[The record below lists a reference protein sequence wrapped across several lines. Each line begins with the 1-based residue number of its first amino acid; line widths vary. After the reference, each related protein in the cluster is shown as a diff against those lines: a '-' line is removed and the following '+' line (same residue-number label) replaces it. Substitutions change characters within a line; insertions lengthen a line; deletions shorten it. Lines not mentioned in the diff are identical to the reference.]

1 MKRNSLPVIM
11 VLIAAVFSVSLSA
24 CGNQTGKE
32 ANATEAETT
41 VEETDEEIEEEADE
55 ETDEEIEEEA
65 DEEITG
71 EIEEEADEET
81 NEEIEEETEEEIE
94 EETEAEIVEETKKE
108 VADYTVEDIEAKTMY
123 ASTSLNVRTGP
134 STEYSKAG
142 SLSVN
147 EAVTVT
153 GVADTG
159 WYRLDYNGAEVY
171 VSNKYLQDTQVAVTV
186 ASTDTT
192 STDTTSTASTAS
204 TDSMDGWVYGG
215 LDQLIDG
222 EWMAIYWNDDTGEMK
237 YVSTGRYADI
247 GNSVQES
254 QFMESMA
261 REAFDIVN
269 QYRADVG
276 LDALTWNDAIYEGT
290 KIRAQELVASY
301 SHTRPNGERCSTVIS
316 DFSYV
321 GENIARGQGS
331 ASHVCN
337 SWYNSEGHRNNML
350 NENYTKG
357 AIACWYENGTY
368 YWVNLFSM

>member
-1 MKRNSLPVIM
+1 MKRNSLLVIM

-32 ANATEAETT
+32 TNAAEAETT
-41 VEETDEEIEEEADE
+41 VEETNEEIEEETKEEIVEESEE
-55 ETDEEIEEEA
+55 ETDEEIKEEPE
-65 DEEITG
+65 
-71 EIEEEADEET
+71 EET

-94 EETEAEIVEETKKE
+94 EETEAEIEEETPKE
-108 VADYTVEDIEAKTMY
+108 IADYTVEDIEAKTMY

-142 SLSVN
+142 SLSVK

-159 WYRLDYNGAEVY
+159 WYRLDYNGVEAY

-186 ASTDTT
+186 ASTSTQ
-192 STDTTSTASTAS
+192 STDTTSTASTA
-204 TDSMDGWVYGG
+204 SMDGWVYGG

>member
-32 ANATEAETT
+32 ANAAEAETT
-41 VEETDEEIEEEADE
+41 VEETDEEIEEETEEEIEEEAEEESEE
-55 ETDEEIEEEA
+55 ETDEEIKEEPEEET
-65 DEEITG
+65 E
-71 EIEEEADEET
+71 
-81 NEEIEEETEEEIE
+81 EEIEEETEEEIE
-94 EETEAEIVEETKKE
+94 EETEAEIEEEPQKE

-159 WYRLDYNGAEVY
+159 WYRLDYNGAEAY
-171 VSNKYLQDTQVAVTV
+171 VSNKYLQDTQIASSSSAS
-186 ASTDTT
+186 ASTQ
-192 STDTTSTASTAS
+192 STAQAETTGTFQFDDSDIPWARPISDEEWAARLAS
-204 TDSMDGWVYGG
+204 GTPVYTSGG
-215 LDQLIDG
+215 G
-222 EWMAIYWNDDTGEMK
+222 SGSNSG
-237 YVSTGRYADI
+237 SG
-247 GNSVQES
+247 SVQES

-290 KIRAQELVASY
+290 KIRAQELVTSY

-321 GENIARGQGS
+321 GENIYAGPTS
-331 ASHVCN
+331 ASQACTG
-337 SWYNSEGHRNNML
+337 WYNSEGHRNNML
-350 NENYTKG
+350 NVNYTKG

-368 YWVNLFSM
+368 YWVNLFAM